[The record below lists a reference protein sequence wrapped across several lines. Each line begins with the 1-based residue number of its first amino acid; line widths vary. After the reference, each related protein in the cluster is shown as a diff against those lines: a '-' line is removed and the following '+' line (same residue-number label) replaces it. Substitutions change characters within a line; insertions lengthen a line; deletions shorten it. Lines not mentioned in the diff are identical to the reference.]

1 MPDGYD
7 VISGLLVAL
16 VVLAMMAGSFV
27 SSRP

>member
-7 VISGLLVAL
+7 VISGLLVAF

>member
-7 VISGLLVAL
+7 VISGILVAL
-16 VVLAMMAGSFV
+16 VVLVMLAGSFV